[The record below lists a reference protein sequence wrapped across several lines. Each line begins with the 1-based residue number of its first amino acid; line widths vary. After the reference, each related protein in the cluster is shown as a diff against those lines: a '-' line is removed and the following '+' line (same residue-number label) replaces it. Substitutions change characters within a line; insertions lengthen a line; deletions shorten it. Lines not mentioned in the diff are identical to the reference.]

1 MGRSADG
8 GSGWTF
14 NGRNPIFV
22 PPERYPYC
30 NIPRLRR
37 HTPETHLRDAGRGKP
52 TETAFGSRKER
63 NRPIGLEG
71 GREGDQPG
79 HGASRGPCPG
89 GRPQHRFGARVRGGS
104 GPRVGTSSR
113 TGQVGPPD
121 RKDKPET
128 AKHDVFTR
136 TASRLRSGPGAI
148 GAASPF
154 RRSLQM
160 SNLHRSDS
168 EAPALARFSAS
179 MSISTPASM
188 GVSGR

>member
-104 GPRVGTSSR
+104 GPRVETSSR
-113 TGQVGPPD
+113 TGQVCLSDG
-121 RKDKPET
+121 KHNPET
-128 AKHDVFTR
+128 AKHDDFDPGSIS
-136 TASRLRSGPGAI
+136 APLQAGRLALQARS
-148 GAASPF
+148 GAASKGATF
-154 RRSLQM
+154 I
-160 SNLHRSDS
+160 
-168 EAPALARFSAS
+168 APAAKRLPWPAPAR
-179 MSISTPASM
+179 
-188 GVSGR
+188 R